1 MAATVAHSQQTLSPG
16 GPASNGG
23 GGGGG
28 GASGGGGGLHPLMAA
43 AAANAA
49 KQQQQQSQQRI
60 NARDQEPFDLTSKKL
75 SLADFSRVRTLGT
88 GTFARVCLVRP
99 SHGTEAD
106 RSKVYALKIL
116 RKTEVIKLKQID
128 HVRHERQILSDVS
141 GHPFITSFQAS
152 FSDHDFLYILLDYIP
167 GGELFTYL
175 RKYRRFDE
183 DMARFYAAEIV
194 LVLEYL
200 HEHQGGI
207 AYRDMKPEN
216 LLLDAE
222 GHIKLVDFG
231 FAKRLG
237 NNENDHPEET
247 YTLCGT
253 PEYLAPEVIHN
264 KGHTTAVDWWALGIL
279 IYEFLTGYPPFWHSN
294 PIEIYKQI
302 VEKPVVFPQDP
313 PISPEAKDIIRQFC
327 TVDRSRRL
335 GNISG
340 GAARVKAHPFFK
352 GVDWDAVL
360 ARKYKGPILP
370 PVRYPGDAQCF
381 DIYPEEDDRK
391 EEYTGEMA
399 EKYDEYFK
407 DF

>member
-1 MAATVAHSQQTLSPG
+1 M
-16 GPASNGG
+16 
-23 GGGGG
+23 
-28 GASGGGGGLHPLMAA
+28 GLNPLQAQSLAA
-43 AAANAA
+43 AASQHL
-49 KQQQQQSQQRI
+49 QQQQQQQ
-60 NARDQEPFDLTSKKL
+60 NNRDEPFEPGSKKL
-75 SLADFSRVRTLGT
+75 SLKDFQRVRTLGT

-99 SHGTEAD
+99 SHGTDED
-106 RSKVYALKIL
+106 RGKVYALKIL

-128 HVRHERQILSDVS
+128 HVRHERRILADVS
-141 GHPFITSFQAS
+141 GHPFITNFIAS
-152 FSDHDFLYILLDYIP
+152 FSDHDFLYLLLDYIP

-175 RKYRRFDE
+175 RKLRRFDE
-183 DMARFYAAEIV
+183 EMARFYAAEIV
-194 LVLEYL
+194 LVLEHL
-200 HEHQGGI
+200 HENQGGI

-237 NNENDHPEET
+237 NNNDEHAVET

-279 IYEFLTGYPPFWHSN
+279 IYEFLTGYPPFWHQN

-302 VEKPVVFPQDP
+302 VEKPVIFPQDP
-313 PISPEAKDIIRQFC
+313 PISDAAKDIIRQFC

-340 GAARVKAHPFFK
+340 GAARVKAHPFFA
-352 GVDWDAVL
+352 GINWDAIIQ
-360 ARKYKGPILP
+360 RRFKGPIIP

-381 DIYPEEDDRK
+381 DIYPEEDATKD
-391 EEYTGEMA
+391 EYTAEMA
-399 EKYDEYFK
+399 QRYDDYFK